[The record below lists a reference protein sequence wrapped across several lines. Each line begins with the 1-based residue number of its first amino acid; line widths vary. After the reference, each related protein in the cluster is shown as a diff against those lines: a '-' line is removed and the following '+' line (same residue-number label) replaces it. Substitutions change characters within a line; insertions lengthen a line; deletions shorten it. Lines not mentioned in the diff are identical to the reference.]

1 MEDEIKDILDKK
13 VKDILCHHWLEEKTK
28 FSSKYWD
35 IMYFSKGLSLLI
47 ILY

>member
-28 FSSKYWD
+28 FFLNIGTLCIFQKVFHY
-35 IMYFSKGLSLLI
+35 
-47 ILY
+47 